1 MYERQSGGGQR
12 RHELNFR
19 EDGAD
24 AQNNTDVQKAM
35 DSLDHDL
42 LTGETLDVGDKV
54 TRRLSQEQAT
64 LPHPAAKS
72 SGPIQSKQEIAAE
85 AVKKTI
91 NNQLFIVAVT
101 AIVALVVCVILIA
114 FHPWTSNQQVQS
126 VQPTQTETV
135 KKEPVKVEV
144 PLASKDVS
152 EYDYEEAQKKFEHA
166 GFTNITTKKDE
177 DLKIGLLNHE
187 NQVKEITIDGDKK
200 FSVGEKYNEDAPV
213 VITYHAFPQKSN

>member
-1 MYERQSGGGQR
+1 MSVRK
-12 RHELNFR
+12 N
-19 EDGAD
+19 D
-24 AQNNTDVQKAM
+24 AEVPENTDEQKAM
-35 DSLDHDL
+35 DSLDHDF
-42 LTGETLDVGDKV
+42 LTGETLDIGDNV
-54 TRRLSQEQAT
+54 TYRLQQEQAT
-64 LPHPAAKS
+64 LPRP
-72 SGPIQSKQEIAAE
+72 
-85 AVKKTI
+85 AVKSADSIQDTQGVTTDASKKTS

-114 FHPWTSNQQVQS
+114 FHPWTSNQPAQS